1 MTARPLDTAR
11 SASTPSSALRGEPLL
26 DVSRLT
32 VEYVTERGAVAACD
46 EVSFTLRR
54 GEILGLAGESGS
66 GKSSLITALT
76 RLQRLPALTT
86 GGEIRYH
93 TRDGHLLDL
102 VTLDER
108 RLRPLR
114 WTELAIVLQSAMAA
128 FNPVMRLKAQFADV
142 MVEHQPGI
150 TRDEVAERTGRLLR
164 MVGIAPERA
173 HSYPHELSGGMRQR
187 ALIALALAC
196 EPELVVMDEPTTAV
210 DVVMQRQILAQIL
223 RLQRR
228 LGFAV
233 VFVTHDLSLLME
245 IADRIAIMY
254 AGRIVEIGAPQQ
266 LYTDPLHPYTRGL
279 RDAFPPL
286 HAPLTKLA
294 GIPGSPPDLR
304 DPPPGCAFHPR
315 CAQRLPECEQ
325 VLPRLHQILPQHGE
339 RQVACLL
346 HDSIDPDGE
355 AA

>member
-1 MTARPLDTAR
+1 MTARPLDTTR
-11 SASTPSSALRGEPLL
+11 PTSTPPSPLRGEPLL

-32 VEYVTERGAVAACD
+32 VEYVTERGEVPACN

-66 GKSSLITALT
+66 GKSSLITALA
-76 RLQRLPALTT
+76 RLQRPPALTT

-93 TRDGHLLDL
+93 TRDGHVLDL

-108 RLRPLR
+108 RMRALR
-114 WTELAIVLQSAMAA
+114 WTDLAIVLQSAMAA
-128 FNPVMRLKAQFADV
+128 LNPVMRLQAQFADV
-142 MVEHQPGI
+142 MAEHQPGI

-164 MVGIAPERA
+164 MVGIAPERKR
-173 HSYPHELSGGMRQR
+173 SYPHELSGGMRQR

-196 EPELVVMDEPTTAV
+196 EPELVLMDEPTTAV
-210 DVVMQRQILAQIL
+210 DVVMQRQIMGQIL

-254 AGRIVEIGAPQQ
+254 ARPDRGGRRARPALRRSAAPVYPRPARR
-266 LYTDPLHPYTRGL
+266 LPAPARTAHTPHRHPGKPARPARPPARL
-279 RDAFPPL
+279 CLPPPL
-286 HAPLTKLA
+286 
-294 GIPGSPPDLR
+294 
-304 DPPPGCAFHPR
+304 
-315 CAQRLPECEQ
+315 QWRLPECAQ
-325 VLPRLHQILPQHGE
+325 VVPRLHQVPSLGGE
-339 RQVACLL
+339 RQAACLL
-346 HDSIDPDGE
+346 HDTTDPEG
-355 AA
+355 AR

>member
-1 MTARPLDTAR
+1 MTARPLDTTR
-11 SASTPSSALRGEPLL
+11 PTSTPPSPLRGEPLL

-32 VEYVTERGAVAACD
+32 VEYVTERGEVPACN

-66 GKSSLITALT
+66 GKSSLITALA
-76 RLQRLPALTT
+76 RLQRPPALTT

-93 TRDGHLLDL
+93 TRDGHVLDL

-108 RLRPLR
+108 RMRALR
-114 WTELAIVLQSAMAA
+114 WTDLAIVLQSAMAA
-128 FNPVMRLKAQFADV
+128 LNPVMRLQAQFADV
-142 MVEHQPGI
+142 MAEHQPGI

-164 MVGIAPERA
+164 MVGIAPERKR
-173 HSYPHELSGGMRQR
+173 SYPHELSGGMRQR

-196 EPELVVMDEPTTAV
+196 EPELVLMDEPTTAV
-210 DVVMQRQILAQIL
+210 DVVMQRQIMGQIL

-254 AGRIVEIGAPQQ
+254 AGRIVEVGAPDQ
-266 LYTDPLHPYTRGL
+266 LYADPLHPYTRGL

-286 HAPLTKLA
+286 HAPLTHLT

-304 DPPPGCAFHPR
+304 DLPPGCAFHPR
-315 CAQRLPECEQ
+315 CGRRLPECAQ
-325 VLPRLHQILPQHGE
+325 VVPRLHQVPSLGGE
-339 RQVACLL
+339 RQAACLL
-346 HDSIDPDGE
+346 HDTTDPEG
-355 AA
+355 AR